1 MSASSPLTPQ
11 DRADGDDV
19 GAAAPTPRAPADED
33 TEAPAVVVGVDGS
46 EVALRAVRWAAH
58 EAVLRAAPLR
68 IVHAAPYLGRRAA
81 SGDPSSEL
89 PRARQITGAAFTV
102 ARHAEHG
109 LAVTTEVVAEE
120 PIAALQRAAA
130 AGQLL
135 VLGSSTTGAADE
147 MVLASVTLRVAARS
161 APPVVVVPRHRGAVS
176 TGRPVI
182 AVLGIGDA
190 DDDAAVAAFAAA
202 AADRARSGLSVL
214 QTRQPG
220 RGASSW
226 ADDPDQWRERF
237 PQLEVGSTS
246 LPGASAGDVLSAAC
260 PAPLLVMSTG
270 HGALLRRSLDAP
282 HRWLLRHCTSPMA
295 LVPQVHRADQ
305 LPREEIVA
313 VG

>member
-1 MSASSPLTPQ
+1 VSASSSHTPQ
-11 DRADGDDV
+11 DRGDGDDAGV
-19 GAAAPTPRAPADED
+19 AAPAPRAPADED

-46 EVALRAVRWAAH
+46 EVALGAVRWAAH
-58 EAVLRAAPLR
+58 EAAQRGSPLR

-81 SGDPSSEL
+81 AGGPSPEL

-102 ARHAEHG
+102 ARHAEHD
-109 LAVTTEVVAEE
+109 LSVTTEVVPGE
-120 PIAALQRAAA
+120 PIASLQRAAA

-161 APPVVVVPRHRGAVS
+161 VPPVVVVPRHRGAAD
-176 TGRPVI
+176 TGRPVV

-190 DDDAAVAAFAAA
+190 DDDAAVAEFAAQ

-214 QTRQPG
+214 QTRPSG

-237 PQLEVGSTS
+237 PDLEVAATS

-270 HGALLRRSLDAP
+270 HGTLLHRSLDAP

-295 LVPQVHRADQ
+295 LVPQVHRTDR